1 MSGSEN
7 KKLKDLNDEDL
18 ILHFQKTDDI
28 EAYNILVARYKDPL
42 MNFIY
47 KFLGSRDLSED
58 VLQETFFRLYKNK
71 NYYTTIA
78 KFSTWIYTIAANL
91 AKTELR
97 KKNRRVFF
105 SIQGTNLHGDDEVTE
120 FELPDES
127 YRPDDYADA
136 VFKNKIILNA
146 LKKVKPLYRELIIL
160 RDVQELSYEEIAE
173 ITGLNI
179 GTVKSRINRGRARL
193 QKLLKHIYHA

>member
-1 MSGSEN
+1 MNGSEN
-7 KKLKDLNDEDL
+7 KKLKDFTDEEL

-42 MNFIY
+42 MNFIF
-47 KFLGSRDLSED
+47 KFLGNRDLCED

-105 SIQGTNLHGDDEVTE
+105 SIQGTNLHGNDEVTE
-120 FELPDES
+120 FELPDET
-127 YRPDDYADA
+127 YRPDEYADS
-136 VFKNKIILNA
+136 VIKNKIILNA

-160 RDVQELSYEEIAE
+160 RDIQELSYEEIAE
-173 ITGLNI
+173 VTGLNI
-179 GTVKSRINRGRARL
+179 GTVKSRINRGRTRL
-193 QKLLKHIYHA
+193 QKLLKHIYHV

>member
-1 MSGSEN
+1 MNGSEN

-42 MNFIY
+42 MNFIF

-105 SIQGTNLHGDDEVTE
+105 SIQGTNLQGDEEVPE
-120 FELPDES
+120 IELPDET
-127 YRPDDYADA
+127 YRPDDYAES

-179 GTVKSRINRGRARL
+179 GTVKSRINRGRTRL

>member
-1 MSGSEN
+1 MNGSEN
-7 KKLKDLNDEDL
+7 KKLKDFTDEEL

-42 MNFIY
+42 MNFIF
-47 KFLGSRDLSED
+47 KFLGNRDLCED

-105 SIQGTNLHGDDEVTE
+105 SIQGTNLHGNDEVTE
-120 FELPDES
+120 FELPDET
-127 YRPDDYADA
+127 YRPDEYADG
-136 VFKNKIILNA
+136 VIKNKIILNA

-160 RDVQELSYEEIAE
+160 RDIQELSYEEIAE
-173 ITGLNI
+173 VTGLNI
-179 GTVKSRINRGRARL
+179 GTVKSRINRGRTRL

>member
-7 KKLKDLNDEDL
+7 KKLKDFTDEEL

-42 MNFIY
+42 MNFIF
-47 KFLGSRDLSED
+47 KFLGNRDLCED

-105 SIQGTNLHGDDEVTE
+105 SIQGTNLHGNDEVTE
-120 FELPDES
+120 FELPDET
-127 YRPDDYADA
+127 YRPDDYADS
-136 VFKNKIILNA
+136 VIKNKIILNA

-160 RDVQELSYEEIAE
+160 RDIQELSYEEIAE
-173 ITGLNI
+173 VTGLNI
-179 GTVKSRINRGRARL
+179 GTVKSRINRGRTRL
-193 QKLLKHIYHA
+193 QKLLKHIYHV

>member
-1 MSGSEN
+1 MNGSEN
-7 KKLKDLNDEDL
+7 KKLKDLTDEEL

-42 MNFIY
+42 MNFIF
-47 KFLGSRDLSED
+47 KFLGNRDLCED

-105 SIQGTNLHGDDEVTE
+105 SIQGTNLHGNDEVTE
-120 FELPDES
+120 FELPDET
-127 YRPDDYADA
+127 YRPDEYADS
-136 VFKNKIILNA
+136 VIKNKIILNA

-160 RDVQELSYEEIAE
+160 RDIQELSYEEIAE
-173 ITGLNI
+173 VTGLNI
-179 GTVKSRINRGRARL
+179 GTVKSRINRGRTRL
-193 QKLLKHIYHA
+193 QKLLKHIYHV

>member
-1 MSGSEN
+1 MNGSEN
-7 KKLKDLNDEDL
+7 KKLKDLTDEEL

-47 KFLGSRDLSED
+47 KFLGSRDLCED

-71 NYYTTIA
+71 DYYTTIA

-105 SIQGTNLHGDDEVTE
+105 SIQGTDLHGDDQVAEI
-120 FELPDES
+120 ELPDET
-127 YRPDDYADA
+127 YRPDDYADN
-136 VFKNKIILNA
+136 VIKNKIIMNA
-146 LKKVKPLYRELIIL
+146 LQKVKPLYRELIIL
-160 RDVQELSYEEIAE
+160 RDIQELSYEEIAK

-179 GTVKSRINRGRARL
+179 GTVKSRINRGRTRL
-193 QKLLKHIYHA
+193 QKLLKHIYHV